1 MEASSTSSASGNR
14 RRATD
19 DESSLSSSKRPK
31 LSSPASAYGGS
42 SRWKYDVFLSF
53 RGEDTRY
60 NFTGHLYAALDRKSI
75 LTFMDDE
82 RLERGTQISSELT
95 KAIEESRFSIV
106 IFSKNYASSTW
117 CLEELA
123 KIVEFMETNNNHTV
137 IPVFYNVEP
146 SDVRKQKGE
155 FKKAFDKHQ
164 QNPKID
170 SDKIQ
175 RWRAALERAANTVG
189 DFISAGREAVPPPPP
204 LIDPPI

>member
-1 MEASSTSSASGNR
+1 MEASSSSSSATG
-14 RRATD
+14 
-19 DESSLSSSKRPK
+19 SSSQWKY
-31 LSSPASAYGGS
+31 SGGS
-42 SRWKYDVFLSF
+42 QCKYDVFLSF

-60 NFTGHLYAALDRKSI
+60 NFTDHLCAALHRKSI
-75 LTFMDDE
+75 FTFKDDE
-82 RLERGTQISSELT
+82 RLERGTEISSELT

-106 IFSKNYASSTW
+106 IFSKDYASSTW

-137 IPVFYNVEP
+137 IPVFYNVDP

-170 SDKIQ
+170 GDKIQ

-189 DFISAGREAVPPPPP
+189 DFISAGRYNS
-204 LIDPPI
+204 L